1 MKSGRNFA
9 LVALAMTA
17 LPLGAQDSFDPFA
30 AMSAREIGPAGMS
43 GRVAD
48 VEVVLSDP
56 NIIYVGSSTGGLF
69 KSDDGGIE
77 WDPVFDEQ
85 DVLGIGAIA
94 VFQPNPDV
102 VWVGTGEGNPRNSA
116 GVGRGLFKSIDG
128 GHSWRRM
135 GLARSERIHR
145 ILTHPTDPDTI
156 FLLPLNGDS
165 AGRYMPDAKT
175 AVYRSRD
182 AGNTWQDLRK
192 GLPQENAYFG
202 VLRQAMSTDT
212 MPKAGVYFG
221 TSGGELY
228 ASADEGDSWSS
239 LADHLPAILSV
250 ETAVVRG

>member
-1 MKSGRNFA
+1 MPLRKFA
-9 LVALAMTA
+9 LRAVPLAAIWVAI
-17 LPLGAQDSFDPFA
+17 S
-30 AMSAREIGPAGMS
+30 SAG
-43 GRVAD
+43 V
-48 VEVVLSDP
+48 
-56 NIIYVGSSTGGLF
+56 YY
-69 KSDDGGIE
+69 SDDGGE
-77 WDPVFDEQ
+77 TWE
-85 DVLGIGAIA
+85 
-94 VFQPNPDV
+94 
-102 VWVGTGEGNPRNSA
+102 PRNKGVRADYNPEDQRYPEFGQCAHSIAMAPGMPDRLYQQNHCGMYRSDDA
-116 GVGRGLFKSIDG
+116 GKSWVSIEPGLPSTFG
-128 GHSWRRM
+128 FPT
-135 GLARSERIHR
+135 A
-145 ILTHPTDPDTI
+145 THPTDPDTI